1 MKLFLCKE
9 ELSRNLT
16 FLQFVF
22 ENVIIGLP
30 PSSCTDGMVLNWEES
45 RSLVGLRVWLGL
57 LESLATDDCLK
68 TALYLIRIC
77 STFFST
83 IEI

>member
-1 MKLFLCKE
+1 MFLCKE

-30 PSSCTDGMVLNWEES
+30 PSSCTDGVVLNWEES

-68 TALYLIRIC
+68 TALYLIYIC
-77 STFFST
+77 STFFSN